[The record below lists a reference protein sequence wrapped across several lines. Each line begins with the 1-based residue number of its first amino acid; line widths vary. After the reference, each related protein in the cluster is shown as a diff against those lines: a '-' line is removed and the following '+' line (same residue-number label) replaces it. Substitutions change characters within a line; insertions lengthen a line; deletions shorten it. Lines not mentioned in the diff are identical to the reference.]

1 AVELPWTAAHS
12 GYSPPGAPL
21 PGRRSNSAKTIRP
34 AMSTRLRTEG
44 LRATFAS
51 RSQLQRSYI
60 FTGLVRGQ
68 VICGKKASVS
78 SYQFRALNFPIQSFL
93 SPLTAGFTE
102 FLAEFLRFQQL
113 LDLIGKI
120 YGIIWTGI
128 QGTVSRNATALLQ
141 LI

>member
-1 AVELPWTAAHS
+1 
-12 GYSPPGAPL
+12 
-21 PGRRSNSAKTIRP
+21 
-34 AMSTRLRTEG
+34 MSTRLRTEG
-44 LRATFAS
+44 LRATFS
-51 RSQLQRSYI
+51 FSLSTPEELH
-60 FTGLVRGQ
+60 FHWTSFRGQ

-102 FLAEFLRFQQL
+102 FLAEFFRFQQL

-128 QGTVSRNATALLQ
+128 QGTVSRNATALL
-141 LI
+141 